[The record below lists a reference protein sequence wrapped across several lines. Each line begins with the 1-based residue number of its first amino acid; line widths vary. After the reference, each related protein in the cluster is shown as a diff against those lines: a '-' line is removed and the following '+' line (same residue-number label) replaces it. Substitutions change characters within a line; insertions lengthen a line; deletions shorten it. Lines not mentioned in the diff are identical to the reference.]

1 MVVRGALIT
10 RRSRYDNTIPE
21 SDNHLR
27 IGSSVGELA
36 VYERFDTTQRFP
48 SCPITAKVDC

>member
-10 RRSRYDNTIPE
+10 RRSRYDSIFPE

-36 VYERFDTTQRFP
+36 VHGRFDTTQRFP